1 MRETF
6 RKLHRIVIFAALLTT
21 AVAGVA
27 EARGNRESRRESTA
41 GVASVSLKLPYTVGK
56 VYDVRLIPGAPFA
69 LELPAG
75 ETARNIWV
83 DSRWWSAEST
93 PGSSR
98 VFLRALG
105 TEDVIGR
112 RGFIHVETEP
122 SDYRLSLRVEGVTEA
137 ADVAAALEIYVEG
150 SALNDPVR
158 RQARQMADK
167 ELVYAKKKEQD
178 RARSEFEA
186 WRKNALANLRT
197 EYEWGGDFKISRVVD
212 DRVQTFVSL
221 PEASDRAVVQF
232 VDKSGKA
239 ELVNYELENGTYV
252 LQNKVLH
259 HGEKFRLV
267 LGQQQAW
274 IGLK

>member
-6 RKLHRIVIFAALLTT
+6 RKLHRIVIFAALLSA

-122 SDYRLSLRVEGVTEA
+122 SDYRLSLRVEGVAEA

-212 DRVQTFVSL
+212 DRVQTFVTL

-252 LQNKVLH
+252 LQNKVLQ